1 MNADSSDRPTRR
13 ALLRAGGLAGIAL
26 LAGCTTGA
34 SAPGAGG
41 DDPTPTPTASPTPTP
56 TSTETDGGIVE
67 DDASSEPRSDGGL
80 PGDDGGDGDAA
91 GGTRPEGTGGPGVS
105 LVEVTQPEAP
115 LAAEVT
121 LLEPVATAE
130 APPSLRVTLTNTS
143 DATVW
148 VGEGRAVRF
157 QYRHDESGRLVLLPA
172 EGEWDAEPDCWRLRD
187 GIMIT
192 EEYRTFELAPGASA
206 MADLELYAS
215 AETDACLPVGEHT
228 FSTRYQIGDAS
239 EAPGEG
245 ASGEWGFTVLL
256 E

>member
-1 MNADSSDRPTRR
+1 MRLDGMHTDTARPTRR

-34 SAPGAGG
+34 SAPGTGS
-41 DDPTPTPTASPTPTP
+41 DPTPTPTGSPTPTP
-56 TSTETDGGIVE
+56 TPTET
-67 DDASSEPRSDGGL
+67 DGGL
-80 PGDDGGDGDAA
+80 PGDDGGDDGAA
-91 GGTRPEGTGGPGVS
+91 GGTRPAGTGGPGVS
-105 LVEVTQPEAP
+105 LVEVTQPAAP

-130 APPSLRVTLTNTS
+130 APPSLCVTLTNTS
-143 DATVW
+143 DATVR
-148 VGEGRAVRF
+148 VGEGRAARF
-157 QYRHDESGRLVLLPA
+157 QYVDDESGRLVLLPA
-172 EGEWDAEPDCWRLRD
+172 DGEWDAEPDCWRLRD
-187 GIMIT
+187 GIAIT

-206 MADLELYAS
+206 RTALELYAS

-228 FSTRYQIGDAS
+228 FRTRYQVGDDTS
-239 EAPGEG
+239 SPGEG

>member
-1 MNADSSDRPTRR
+1 MNTDPSDRPTRR

-34 SAPGAGG
+34 SGPGAGG

-56 TSTETDGGIVE
+56 TETDG
-67 DDASSEPRSDGGL
+67 RL
-80 PGDDGGDGDAA
+80 PGDDGDGAA

-105 LVEVTQPEAP
+105 LVEVSQPEAP

-121 LLEPVATAE
+121 LLDPVATAE

-143 DATVW
+143 DATVR

-172 EGEWDAEPDCWRLRD
+172 EGDWDAEPDCWRLRE

-192 EEYRTFELAPGASA
+192 EEYRTVELAPGASA

-215 AETDACLPVGEHT
+215 AGTDACLPVGEHT
-228 FSTRYQIGDAS
+228 FATRYQVGPADS
-239 EAPGEG
+239 APGEG
-245 ASGEWGFTVLL
+245 ASGGWGFTVLL